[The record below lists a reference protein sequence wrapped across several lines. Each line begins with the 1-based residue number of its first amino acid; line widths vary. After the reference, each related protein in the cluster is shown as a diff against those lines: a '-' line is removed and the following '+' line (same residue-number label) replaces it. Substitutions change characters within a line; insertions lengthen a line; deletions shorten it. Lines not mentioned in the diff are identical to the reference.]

1 MRFLGLV
8 LFLASTFWSSKAIS
22 QDNSSSI
29 KFKLIDYKTL
39 EAEPGIT
46 YVLFMGSD
54 SITSSTTNLNGEF
67 MMVLDLEFQTDF
79 QLVPINMEHSDS
91 KDIINFTTIH
101 QPMDYV
107 FEVTRASKV
116 ITFKGQVAYYQPNN
130 TKKIE
135 EFEVEQVVSIIEAHP
150 ETCIQFSQTILH
162 SESLKTA
169 NKRKANF
176 LKFLEENGVDM
187 ACVQFEEEPRFL
199 KAFNEDQRSRIQGA
213 IFSLDSKCN

>member
-8 LFLASTFWSSKAIS
+8 LFLASTIWSSKAIS

-101 QPMDYV
+101 QPMDYF

-130 TKKIE
+130 TKKIL
-135 EFEVEQVVSIIEAHP
+135 P
-150 ETCIQFSQTILH
+150 NYT
-162 SESLKTA
+162 SL
-169 NKRKANF
+169 
-176 LKFLEENGVDM
+176 
-187 ACVQFEEEPRFL
+187 
-199 KAFNEDQRSRIQGA
+199 
-213 IFSLDSKCN
+213 